1 MRRREFIVG
10 LGSAAAWPVVA
21 RALPVVAFLSDAWAG
36 ATVLAALREGL
47 REQGFLEGRNVAVE
61 YRSAEGQHDKL
72 PQMAADLVRRRISVI
87 VASGLEAALAAK
99 AATTTIPIIFRTGND
114 PVQSGLVTSF
124 NRPTGNITGIND
136 FNVDLG
142 QKRLQFLHDLLPGA
156 SRFAALTDTNTA
168 LRAPRITD
176 LRAAAST
183 IGVSI
188 EIVTANDNREID
200 AAFAS
205 LAQKRIDALWVD
217 TAGWFS
223 VRHLQLAL
231 LTTYYHLPAIFGG
244 RQFTESGGLMSYG
257 PDFSDQIRQ
266 AGIYTG
272 RVLKGEKPS
281 DLPVMRPTK
290 FEFVVNLQTARI
302 FGIEVP
308 PNLLAKADEVIE

>member
-1 MRRREFIVG
+1 
-10 LGSAAAWPVVA
+10 
-21 RALPVVAFLSDAWAG
+21 
-36 ATVLAALREGL
+36 
-47 REQGFLEGRNVAVE
+47 
-61 YRSAEGQHDKL
+61 
-72 PQMAADLVRRRISVI
+72 MAADLVGRRVSVI
-87 VASGLEAALAAK
+87 VASGLPAVLAAK
-99 AATTTIPIIFRTGND
+99 TATTTIPIIFRTGND
-114 PVQSGLVTSF
+114 PVQYGLVTSF

-136 FNVDLG
+136 FNVDLA

-156 SRFAALTDTNTA
+156 SRFAALTDTTTPLTA
-168 LRAPRITD
+168 SRISD

-188 EIVTANDNREID
+188 EIVTASDNREID

-217 TAGWFS
+217 TLGFFAN
-223 VRHLQLAL
+223 RRLQLAHL
-231 LTTYYHLPAIFGG
+231 ATYYHLPAIYPE
-244 RQFTESGGLMSYG
+244 RQFTEIGGLMSYG
-257 PDFSDQIRQ
+257 PDFLDQIRQ

-290 FEFVVNLQTARI
+290 FQFVINMQTARI

-308 PNLLAKADEVIE
+308 PTLLAIADEVIE